1 MKVTIGSRASLLARR
16 QAEMV
21 EERLSQGLE
30 VERKVFSTLGDT
42 PRELPAR
49 RYEYTGIFTRE
60 LEEALLS
67 GFIDIVVHSLKDVP
81 TKLPDGLVLAAFL
94 PRGDPRDALVSPHG
108 SLNQLPRGAV
118 VGTSSLRRRSQL
130 MKYRSDFELKEMRG
144 NVDTRIA
151 KLDEGL
157 FDAIVLAA
165 CGLERIGLA
174 HRIVERIDASIMLP
188 AACQG
193 IIVVEARS
201 EDADTIALARNINDE
216 ESQFIAEAER
226 TFLESIE
233 GGCRVPV
240 GCLGVVNG
248 EGMRIEGMIGDNTGI
263 SVRAV
268 VSGAL
273 SDRVNLAKN
282 LADKLLDQGGDA
294 ILTKFKRER
303 EA

>member
-67 GFIDIVVHSLKDVP
+67 GFIDIAVHSLKDVP